1 MIPLSKILK
10 DSESVVI
17 RRVKRKSFPS
27 RKGDFDVT
35 VTEKST
41 PEKDVVASSE
51 KLRDIK
57 NRRYLDVEKESVII
71 RKKVKK

>member
-35 VTEKST
+35 VKKEST
-41 PEKDVVASSE
+41 PEKDVVTSSQR
-51 KLRDIK
+51 LHDIK
-57 NRRYLDVEKESVII
+57 SGRHLNVEKESVII